1 MDRQL
6 DPKETYLYGMLFT
19 LAKEQIGAKQKQD
32 SGKLGMLGKARLNS
46 RGKEMERIILHLFEH
61 KKEFGE
67 YISSEI
73 LADLHY
79 IEGDFKAWEDVG
91 SEELEYLKDVLRQF
105 S

>member
-1 MDRQL
+1 MNRQL

-19 LAKEQIGAKQKQD
+19 LAKEQLEAMQKQV
-32 SGKLGMLGKARLNS
+32 SGKLGMLGKSRLNS
-46 RGKEMERIILHLFEH
+46 RNKEIERIILHLFEH
-61 KKEFGE
+61 KKGFGE

-79 IEGDFKAWEDVG
+79 VESDFGVFEDAG
-91 SEELEYLKDVLRQF
+91 PEELEYLKDVLRQF